1 MELGGVGD
9 KGNNRKS
16 SVNGKEMTCGC
27 ITCKKESRGNGGIEG
42 SCSEAQAT
50 EKEDEGAL

>member
-1 MELGGVGD
+1 MENKLPVD
-9 KGNNRKS
+9 IS
-16 SVNGKEMTCGC
+16 LVE
-27 ITCKKESRGNGGIEG
+27 KKVEGMVEIKG